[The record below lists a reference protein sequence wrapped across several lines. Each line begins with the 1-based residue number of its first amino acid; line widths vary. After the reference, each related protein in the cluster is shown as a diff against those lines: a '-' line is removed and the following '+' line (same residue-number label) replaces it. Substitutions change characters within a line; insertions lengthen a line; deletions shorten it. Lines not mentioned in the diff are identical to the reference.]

1 MEWFRPQVG
10 RRLLRIWWAPALMIL
25 GAATCLCYAGVVAED
40 PTVVV
45 TLTAIGLPLT
55 VLGAYWGLRGFFKFL
70 SENTC
75 LELHTT
81 GLRYRWGD
89 EDRFVLWDAIDAI
102 DALEE
107 GVGIVITLESEPPW
121 HIRQSDLGMDA
132 TSLAQHLMKSRNK
145 ALMGLLRPNS
155 PA

>member
-1 MEWFRPQVG
+1 
-10 RRLLRIWWAPALMIL
+10 
-25 GAATCLCYAGVVAED
+25 
-40 PTVVV
+40 
-45 TLTAIGLPLT
+45 LT
-55 VLGAYWGLRGFFKFL
+55 VLGVYWGLRGFFKIL

-145 ALMGLLRPNS
+145 ALMGLLRANP